1 MNNNNEESLTY
12 RFFYN
17 LSYIITKSV
26 INIFKFSWIGI
37 TKVAIKNEV
46 LFLVYLLLIA
56 GALFSFKFFTPDIGI
71 TIIIIALLVACISGG
86 VWEHKYE
93 YPTKKRRKLFNQL
106 FEDINFYSYDKQ
118 VPYYLNEELIPPFL
132 MILSFKSTIPLD
144 VWKQKKE
151 LLETTINLKILDMFH
166 KEDEYQIVNV
176 VFQME
181 SLPDYIPWD
190 NEYIKDNNFL
200 SVGMSVYGVVG
211 IDLDKYPH
219 TFIAGETGS
228 GKSNILKCLIHQ
240 SILKEYE
247 VILIDFKRG
256 VSFSQFNEA
265 VRIYYEYKEVI
276 DVIKNMVEETKKRL
290 DLFREYKVDNLTDYN
305 MVADNNLKRII
316 IYIDELAELLKTRDK
331 EVSNILY
338 DSLETLTRL
347 SRAVGIHLIMGIQR
361 PDSTVVNG
369 QIKNNVPFRICG
381 RFTDKE
387 PSRIMLADDRASQL
401 PNIKGRFIVKDDVL
415 QEIQAFCFS
424 GNDTYDVKI
433 EKEEIFIDTKND
445 IQEIEENLEQQNEE
459 LKENII
465 EKEEK
470 HKPDKT
476 INVKFDFR
484 DLEE

>member
-1 MNNNNEESLTY
+1 
-12 RFFYN
+12 
-17 LSYIITKSV
+17 
-26 INIFKFSWIGI
+26 
-37 TKVAIKNEV
+37 
-46 LFLVYLLLIA
+46 
-56 GALFSFKFFTPDIGI
+56 
-71 TIIIIALLVACISGG
+71 
-86 VWEHKYE
+86 
-93 YPTKKRRKLFNQL
+93 
-106 FEDINFYSYDKQ
+106 
-118 VPYYLNEELIPPFL
+118 

-240 SILKEYE
+240 SLLKGYE
-247 VILIDFKRG
+247 VVLIDFKRG

-276 DVIKNMVEETKKRL
+276 DVIKNMVEETKRRL
-290 DLFREYKVDNLTDYN
+290 DLFREYRVDNLTDYN

-369 QIKNNVPFRICG
+369 QIKNNVPFRMWKIYRQRTKPYYVG
-381 RFTDKE
+381 R
-387 PSRIMLADDRASQL
+387 
-401 PNIKGRFIVKDDVL
+401 
-415 QEIQAFCFS
+415 
-424 GNDTYDVKI
+424 
-433 EKEEIFIDTKND
+433 
-445 IQEIEENLEQQNEE
+445 
-459 LKENII
+459 
-465 EKEEK
+465 
-470 HKPDKT
+470 
-476 INVKFDFR
+476 
-484 DLEE
+484 